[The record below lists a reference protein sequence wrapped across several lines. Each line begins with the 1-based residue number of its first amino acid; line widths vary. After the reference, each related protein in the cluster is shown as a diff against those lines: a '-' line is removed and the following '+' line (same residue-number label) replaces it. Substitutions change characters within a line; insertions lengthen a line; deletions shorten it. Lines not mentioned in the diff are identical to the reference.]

1 VFPVYTGILSSF
13 KNVLGHERVTAH
25 AESDEE
31 LLHSVQKQWQVIEA
45 ATEADADAR
54 HQYLV
59 GTSMSSAS
67 SLLSL
72 LSEHLDEANYGILLH
87 SVSKDSSCYTFQ
99 GTVKEALAI
108 SKAGSRFVR

>member
-1 VFPVYTGILSSF
+1 V
-13 KNVLGHERVTAH
+13 
-25 AESDEE
+25 ESDEE

-45 ATEADADAR
+45 ATEADAKST
-54 HQYLV
+54 HQYLACSSV
-59 GTSMSSAS
+59 SSAG

-87 SVSKDSSCYTFQ
+87 SVGRDSSCYTFQ

-108 SKAGSRFVR
+108 SKAGARFLR